1 MAEEVSGGLAVKDT
15 DPSRKGKFTRVLGVH
30 CDSGTV
36 IFPEGDVPTSESP
49 SWPVYRNRA
58 ILKEAIRATHRLHSV
73 DGGVMAQ
80 FGSGVALSPHFLLTS
95 ARVAKLSSRC
105 LTGDFVR
112 SQHFSMAERP
122 RYNLETISRDEGCDF
137 ALMRVTTS
145 RTEIFGAV
153 PEEAKLLRSFQ
164 YFLLPCSPVDKAPCC
179 ITSFPGVSSLL
190 VRAAAELLR
199 KNSEGGAEGLWGIY
213 RDAMEAE
220 LMEARAVLPQGSQG
234 DIEAFAKKMLF
245 TKLHQAFG
253 NHATGV
259 QTASIGNM
267 LRSSGSE
274 LRTTC
279 STLCGSC
286 GAPVCPI
293 KEYGYFCAW
302 HAGAAPDHLANR
314 ANSCDERVFVEAY
327 FQNVLEDLHAP
338 EDGIWKDSDLRPFF
352 QWILKHEQHWCHLKL
367 SGGALRWIEAAKK
380 NLEPPA
386 NKKLKS

>member
-30 CDSGTV
+30 CASSPRVMSPLPRARAGRCIETGPYSRRPFAQRTGSTV
-36 IFPEGDVPTSESP
+36 
-49 SWPVYRNRA
+49 W
-58 ILKEAIRATHRLHSV
+58 
-73 DGGVMAQ
+73 M
-80 FGSGVALSPHFLLTS
+80 
-95 ARVAKLSSRC
+95 
-105 LTGDFVR
+105 
-112 SQHFSMAERP
+112 HFSMAERP

-199 KNSEGGAEGLWGIY
+199 RNSEGGAEGLWGIY

-220 LMEARAVLPQGSQG
+220 LMEARAVFPQGSQG

-259 QTASIGNM
+259 QTASIGNI
-267 LRSSGSE
+267 LRCAPLDPSGGR
-274 LRTTC
+274 L
-279 STLCGSC
+279 
-286 GAPVCPI
+286 A
-293 KEYGYFCAW
+293 EYGHFCAW
-302 HAGAAPDHLANR
+302 HAGAAADHLANG

-367 SGGALRWIEAAKK
+367 SGGALRWIEAAKS
-380 NLEPPA
+380 LEPPA